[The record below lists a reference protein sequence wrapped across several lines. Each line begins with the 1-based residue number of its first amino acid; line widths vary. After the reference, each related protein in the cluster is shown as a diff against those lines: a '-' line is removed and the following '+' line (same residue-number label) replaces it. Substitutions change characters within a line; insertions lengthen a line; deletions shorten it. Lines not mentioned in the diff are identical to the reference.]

1 MTPPKPSTGHNY
13 KGNLT
18 NAYWVGAKD
27 IEIGHRLI
35 DDKGNYQTV
44 IAIHTEAT
52 PLNSYNLE
60 VDTDHT
66 FFIKGI
72 DGVESVWVHNKDCW
86 VDIPNN
92 ARQKQVGNNT
102 VYEFD
107 DNGRTVQVIKNPDW
121 KQGDKKAQ
129 YIEVETTNGQ
139 ISVKHEDRTDINYS
153 YDVNGNKVV
162 KDENNQYFAS
172 DPNSPKVDTGYHRPY
187 LRSDTME
194 AIMKNYKKSPN
205 GDYKNIET
213 GETIKGPIDIGHI
226 YGREHRRLELLAN
239 EFNLTQSQFNDFV
252 NAHSEYFRLENMSD
266 NRSHSGEMPGNT
278 IPKKLRQD
286 MINFCKK
293 HQCGVE
299 K

>member
-1 MTPPKPSTGHNY
+1 MTPPKPSTGHRY

-72 DGVESVWVHNKDCW
+72 DGTQSVWVHNKDCW

-139 ISVKHEDRTDINYS
+139 VSVKHEDRTDINYS
-153 YDVNGNKVV
+153 QGKNGNKVV
-162 KDENNQYFAS
+162 KDENNQYFVN
-172 DPNSPKVDTGYHRPY
+172 DPNNPKVNTGYHRPY
-187 LRSDTME
+187 LRSDTKE
-194 AIMKNYKKSPN
+194 AIIRNYEKLPN
-205 GDYKNIET
+205 GDYLHKDGTI
-213 GETIKGPIDIGHI
+213 IKGPIDIGHD
-226 YGREHRRLELLAN
+226 YGW
-239 EFNLTQSQFNDFV
+239 
-252 NAHSEYFRLENMSD
+252 
-266 NRSHSGEMPGNT
+266 
-278 IPKKLRQD
+278 
-286 MINFCKK
+286 
-293 HQCGVE
+293 
-299 K
+299 